1 LIRVLHCDDST
12 AYRRLVAVLLGEAG
26 DIEMVGEADDCHALM
41 TALGDSRP
49 DVLLLDL
56 VPGLSPARLAEA
68 APGVRVVLHTGHPP
82 EAADPQLLALAAAHV
97 PKCSDVDELRTALRA
112 ACLRP

>member
-12 AYRRLVAVLLGEAG
+12 AYRRLVAVLLAEAG
-26 DIEMVGEADDCHALM
+26 DIEMVGEAADCHGLV

-56 VPGLSPARLAEA
+56 VPGLSASRLAELTQ
-68 APGVRVVLHTGHPP
+68 GVRIVLHTGHPP

-97 PKCSDVDELRTALRA
+97 PKCVDVDELRAALRA
-112 ACLRP
+112 ACLQP